1 MKPSVYCED
10 LSGGRGYVV
19 RRKQRGHKHS
29 INGISECKRN
39 IQGGNGILLLLLA
52 VIVSGRG

>member
-29 INGISECKRN
+29 SINRISECNRN
-39 IQGGNGILLLLLA
+39 IQGGNVILLLLA